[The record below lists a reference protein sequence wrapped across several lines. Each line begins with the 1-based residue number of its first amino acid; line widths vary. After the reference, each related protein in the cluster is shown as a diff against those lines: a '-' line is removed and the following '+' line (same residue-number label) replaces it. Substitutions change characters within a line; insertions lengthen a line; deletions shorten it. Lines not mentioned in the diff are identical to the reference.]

1 MNLKEL
7 KELIDLITEKG
18 FTELEIERQGFR
30 LRMSKAGSQPVQIAT
45 PPVLAMPV
53 AATAPLP
60 AVQPAQLAPPAEAA
74 SPAVPAV
81 EAPIEKAGSDLHT
94 IKSIMVGT
102 FYRAPS
108 PNSEP
113 FIKVGDRVEP
123 DTVVCII
130 EAMKLMNPI
139 QAELTG
145 EIAEIYAENG
155 QAVEYGQALFG
166 VRV

>member
-30 LRMSKAGSQPVQIAT
+30 LRMSKAVNLPAPPAT

-53 AATAPLP
+53 ATAPLA
-60 AVQPAQLAPPAEAA
+60 AVQPAQIPASAEATA
-74 SPAVPAV
+74 PAAAAAETPK
-81 EAPIEKAGSDLHT
+81 EKAVSELHT

-108 PNSEP
+108 PNSEA
-113 FIKVGDRVEP
+113 FVKVGDRVEP

-139 QAELTG
+139 QAEVTG
-145 EIAEIYAENG
+145 EIAETYVENG